1 MTPERFATIK
11 RVLDQRQ
18 PDLTVITD
26 EVHKGRN
33 LSAIMRNCDA
43 VGIDMMHCVIPQK
56 GFRNFR
62 GTDLGTHKWVDADVY
77 DCVSQP
83 VGRLQKQGFQVVAA
97 HLSETSIDYCEIDY
111 TKPTAL
117 LLGTEKEGVSEQAL
131 SAADHHVVIPMM
143 GMVESFNVSV
153 ACAVILVEAQ
163 RQRLEAGLYNYS
175 RMDPDLYKTRL
186 FRWCQP
192 IVTEFCDERGLAYP
206 AIDEDGEIIEPA
218 NWYRDVRA
226 GLAPMAL
233 VKATSCDAV
242 KDQEGQTA

>member
-43 VGIDMMHCVIPQK
+43 VGIDKMHCVIPQK

-83 VGRLQKQGFQVVAA
+83 VGKLQKQGFQVVAA
-97 HLSETSIDYCEIDY
+97 HLSHTAVDYCKIDY

-131 SAADHHVVIPMM
+131 DAADHHVVIPMM

-163 RQRLEAGLYNYS
+163 RQRLEAGLYSKS
-175 RMDPDLYKTRL
+175 RMDSELYKTRL

-206 AIDEDGEIIEPA
+206 AIDEEGEIIEPA
-218 NWYRDVRA
+218 NWYRDVREGVA
-226 GLAPMAL
+226 SMAL
-233 VKATSCDAV
+233 VT
-242 KDQEGQTA
+242 EQTA